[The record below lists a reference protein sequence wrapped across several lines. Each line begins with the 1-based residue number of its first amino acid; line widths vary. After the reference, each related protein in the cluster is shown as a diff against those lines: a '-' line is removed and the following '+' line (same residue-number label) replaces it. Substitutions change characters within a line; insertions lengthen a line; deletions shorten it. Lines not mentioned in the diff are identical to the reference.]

1 MKEAWQV
8 AIGIL
13 LVCTGNTCRSA
24 MGEALLRQEIARRGL
39 ADRITVS
46 SAGTQAYPGDL
57 ASPGAMIVMAERDID
72 LTPHRARPLTAE
84 LVRQAA
90 LVLTMTKRQREAVLR
105 MVPESA
111 DKAWLLREYAGQ
123 GDADILDPFGGGPEI
138 YRACADDLSATI
150 PGVIQRLQGESP
162 AKE

>member
-1 MKEAWQV
+1 M

-57 ASPGAMIVMAERDID
+57 ASPGAMIVMAEREID
-72 LTPHRARPLTAE
+72 LTPHRARSITAE

-90 LVLTMTKRQREAVLR
+90 LVLTMTKHQREAVLR
-105 MVPESA
+105 LAPEA
-111 DKAWLLREYAGQ
+111 TDKVWLLREYAGN
-123 GDADILDPFGGGPEI
+123 GDADILDPFGGGPDI

-150 PGVIQRLQGESP
+150 PGVIQRLQAESP
-162 AKE
+162 AEE